1 MSDVISQSRAS
12 LLVKGFEN
20 AAPLGLPKHGPALS
34 PSVFISAISG
44 STLSCQ
50 LVWFVV
56 QISPRAIRIEGQPCE
71 HVPSGSTTHPS
82 EQQAGDVASHIALR
96 VNCSRVSGV
105 NPSFSRASVA
115 LIR

>member
-56 QISPRAIRIEGQPCE
+56 QIILLPMILSIFYLLGP
-71 HVPSGSTTHPS
+71 
-82 EQQAGDVASHIALR
+82 
-96 VNCSRVSGV
+96 
-105 NPSFSRASVA
+105 
-115 LIR
+115 